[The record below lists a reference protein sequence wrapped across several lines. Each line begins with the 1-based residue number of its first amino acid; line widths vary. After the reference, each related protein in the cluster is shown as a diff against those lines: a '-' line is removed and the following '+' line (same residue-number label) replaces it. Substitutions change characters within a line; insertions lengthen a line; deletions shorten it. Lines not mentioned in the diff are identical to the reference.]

1 MVWWNTIRKKKPGGA
16 SHLHACSSVD
26 AVSQVI
32 LHSKVAHRHLLPQ
45 RMPGL

>member
-1 MVWWNTIRKKKPGGA
+1 MMWWDTMRNKKPGGA

-32 LHSKVAHRHLLPQ
+32 LHPKVAY
-45 RMPGL
+45 